1 MSGRDRTP
9 RKAIDDANARTRTA
23 DPTDRPVFG
32 LFAAL
37 AILAF
42 MIAVIAL
49 IWPSSNPPPGT
60 PSAYA
65 QAYGIPDSLAEMIVR
80 IADEEGIDRRLAFG
94 LVAVESSFRPRAV
107 SSAGAI
113 GLAQVMPATAASLQP
128 GIETERL
135 FEPST
140 NLRLGFRY
148 LRTLLDRYD
157 DLTEALLAY
166 NMGPGTL
173 ARLRTSGRSPA
184 TGYPDRVLRAAARSG
199 AVGR

>member
-1 MSGRDRTP
+1 MSGRGSGRP
-9 RKAIDDANARTRTA
+9 EASDDVSGRARAA
-23 DPTDRPVFG
+23 DPIDRPVFG
-32 LFAAL
+32 LFVAL

-42 MIAVIAL
+42 MVAVIAL
-49 IWPSSNPPPGT
+49 IWPSSNAPPGT
-60 PSAYA
+60 PAAYA
-65 QAYGIPDSLAEMIVR
+65 QTYGISDSLAEMIVR

-135 FEPST
+135 FEPRT

-148 LRTLLDRYD
+148 LRTLLDRYE

-184 TGYPDRVLRAAARSG
+184 TSYPDRVLRAAARSG